1 MQSILKQFTSKEH
14 GPLVQFIKYGIGGAA
29 ATTVHIIIF
38 SLMAWLVLPA
48 LTSRE
53 LVVRLFDLQ
62 VPEIPDAVR
71 AQRAA
76 IDNVVAF
83 LFSNLTAYL
92 INILWVFKRGRHH
105 WAVEILFFYAVSGV
119 SLLIGTLLQTWL
131 IQHYGLTTTVS
142 FGANLVTALFI
153 NFAMRKFVIF
163 KG

>member
-14 GPLVQFIKYGIGGAA
+14 GPLVQFIKYGIGGVA
-29 ATTVHIIIF
+29 ATTVHIVIF

>member
-29 ATTVHIIIF
+29 ATTVHIVIF

-142 FGANLVTALFI
+142 FGANLVTALVI